1 MEQPFKTKE
10 VYAALSQYIRS
21 WPDLGALKAVGDLVL
36 ESRNPFEPKAARAP
50 RRWSVFVA
58 MVAALAIATFAYFG
72 SLR

>member
-21 WPDLGALKAVGDLVL
+21 WPDIGALKAVGDLVL

-50 RRWSVFVA
+50 QRWFVFFALVD
-58 MVAALAIATFAYFG
+58 ALAIATLDYFG
-72 SLR
+72 NLR